1 MIGVLYLSWCRK
13 MHQEKEFA
21 TFCLRFCSFLQHLS
35 CNETPTMKI
44 IIEIDTET
52 DLKPQELE
60 LLRANALLA
69 NRTEAEQLKI
79 ILLGEP
85 QPTQADA
92 A

>member
-1 MIGVLYLSWCRK
+1 MCKFFLAG
-13 MHQEKEFA
+13 FA
-21 TFCLRFCSFLQHLS
+21 ALCKLLR
-35 CNETPTMKI
+35 NAIPTMKI

>member
-1 MIGVLYLSWCRK
+1 MWLQNAAKFENVQVFPCG
-13 MHQEKEFA
+13 
-21 TFCLRFCSFLQHLS
+21 FCCVVQILLR
-35 CNETPTMKI
+35 NAIPTMKI

>member
-1 MIGVLYLSWCRK
+1 
-13 MHQEKEFA
+13 
-21 TFCLRFCSFLQHLS
+21 
-35 CNETPTMKI
+35 MKI